1 MSMQPGFFDLQDR
14 YDALSRG
21 GDPLEKLGELVPW
34 DAFRRPLKK
43 ALKRKNR
50 DKGGRPPFD
59 DVFMFKVLVLQALYN
74 LSDDQM
80 EYQIRDR
87 LSFMRFLG
95 LDLDDRVPDAKTIW
109 LFRDTLAKAEAVE
122 TLFARFDR
130 YLEENG
136 LRASGGQ
143 LIDASLIP
151 VPTQRNNK
159 DENETIKAG
168 ETPENW
174 EEKPAKLRQKDVEA
188 RWTQKNGQNH
198 YGYKNHIN
206 VDRKNKLIRRYEV
219 TDASVHDS
227 QAFESILHK
236 KNRSK
241 DIWADSAYRSGER
254 EEMLKRKGYRSHIHH
269 KGKRGRPLSEA
280 KQRTNKRRSKVR
292 ARVEHVFGNQ
302 SQMGGRII
310 RSIGMVRVKAA
321 IGLRNLV
328 YNMQRYVCLNG
339 VKHA

>member
-1 MSMQPGFFDLQDR
+1 MSEQPGFFDLQDR

-43 ALKRKNR
+43 ALKRKSR

-59 DVFMFKVLVLQALYN
+59 DVFMFKVLVLEALYN

-95 LDLDDRVPDAKTIW
+95 LDLDDRAPDAKTIW

-122 TLFARFDR
+122 VLFARFDN
-130 YLEENG
+130 YLEKNG

-151 VPTQRNNK
+151 VPKQRNNR

-174 EEKPAKLRQKDVEA
+174 EEKPEKLRQKDVEA
-188 RWTQKNGQNH
+188 RWTKKNGQNH

-206 VDRKNKLIRRYEV
+206 IDRKYKLIRRYEV

-227 QAFESILHK
+227 QAFESVLHK

-241 DIWADSAYRSGER
+241 DIWADSAYRSAER
-254 EEMLKRKGYRSHIHH
+254 EETLKRKGYRSHIHH

-280 KQRTNKRRSKVR
+280 QQRTNKRRSKVR
-292 ARVEHVFGNQ
+292 ARVEHVFGSQ
-302 SQMGGRII
+302 SQMGTRII

-321 IGLRNLV
+321 IGLRNLA
-328 YNMQRYVCLNG
+328 YNMQRYVLLEG